1 MKILTVLLCMYR
13 MGGEFIDWGIE
24 NQDIPILT
32 FDPEEAEEI
41 RSRLCAQLTRTVY
54 HFNNHFLFQDCYDA
68 LDPDD
73 QDLYDDPPSHFL
85 CGIAAK
91 TRISHC
97 SMCDINIAELQPAKS
112 CIQCISVY
120 DDLTHLERNF
130 LVQGIVT
137 RTVAR

>member
-1 MKILTVLLCMYR
+1 MYR
-13 MGGEFIDWGIE
+13 MGGEFIDSDIE
-24 NQDIPILT
+24 NQDIPIFT

-41 RSRLCAQLTRTVY
+41 RSCLCAQLTRTVY
-54 HFNNHFLFQDCYDA
+54 CLHTNHFLCQDCYDA

-85 CGIAAK
+85 CGIAAR

-97 SMCDINIAELQPAKS
+97 SMCDIYIAELQPAIS

-120 DDLTHLERNF
+120 DDLTHPERDF
-130 LVQGIVT
+130 LG
-137 RTVAR
+137 